1 MFIRNIGLSF
11 ICLFL
16 VWISGGS
23 VFYNDVLHFPGVVT
37 QETSLTTTP
46 GGTVTLTCGSS
57 TGAITISNYAGWVQ
71 QKPYQV
77 SQGLIGSTS
86 NRFPGVPASYSGS
99 LLSRGAQTEDEATYY
114 CALWFSNH
122 FHRETHLLI
131 ILCLMFSK
139 PDKFT
144 RLIP

>member
-1 MFIRNIGLSF
+1 DAWTSTHF
-11 ICLFL
+11 
-16 VWISGGS
+16 GS

-114 CALWFSNH
+114 CVTLH
-122 FHRETHLLI
+122 VLLTTFFKKYKMI
-131 ILCLMFSK
+131 
-139 PDKFT
+139 
-144 RLIP
+144 